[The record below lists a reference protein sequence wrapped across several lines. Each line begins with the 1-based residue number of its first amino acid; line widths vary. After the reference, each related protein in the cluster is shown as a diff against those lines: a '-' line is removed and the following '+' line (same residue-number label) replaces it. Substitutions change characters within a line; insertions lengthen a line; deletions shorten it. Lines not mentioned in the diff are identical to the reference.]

1 MPSIKSFVE
10 LRKQQRFNLKDGVFV
25 EFYKPRLFNWG
36 SPRIVNYAQ
45 ITEIS
50 EGGLGFI
57 YVDREMWSLDL
68 NELTISD
75 NINETK
81 IDKIPFKVLRDF
93 PISKLPNS
101 KYLRKCG
108 VKFGELTSDQKSGL
122 YSLFHTL
129 P

>member
-1 MPSIKSFVE
+1 M
-10 LRKQQRFNLKDGVFV
+10 
-25 EFYKPRLFNWG
+25 EFYKPRRFNLG
-36 SPRIVNYAQ
+36 NPHIVNHAQ

-50 EGGLGFI
+50 EGGLGFV

-75 NINETK
+75 NINKTK

-93 PISKLPNS
+93 PITKLPNS

-108 VKFGELTSDQKSGL
+108 VKFGELTSDQKYSL